1 MTIFIHIGLNK
12 AGSSSIQRLCHLERA
27 LLREHRLDYPDVGI
41 HDSAHYGISKLLI
54 NQPSQVVTADAED
67 LRKALRS
74 AVASNTSILLSSE
87 YFFLAKDDEV
97 LRIKEFLADF
107 DVEKKVIVYLRRHDL
122 WIASLF
128 NQAIKTT
135 PVYKPWHSDIRD
147 YTIHLLG
154 DRSFET
160 RYSVIV
166 DRWAAHF
173 GAGNLVVRPF
183 EQAQFRMGDFSWDF
197 LGSIDVELPA
207 LLKEQG
213 IAPVVVNQSLP
224 EHLLRTISYVKA
236 SSTDN
241 KTKNAITSLLIR
253 TDGTAL
259 AARNVRPPWDSR
271 SFVLP
276 PYLRKAIVDLFAEDY
291 TYIAE
296 TYVGAN
302 DGVLFREPLN

>member
-54 NQPSQVVTADAED
+54 NQPSQVATAEAED
-67 LRKALRS
+67 LRKAIGS
-74 AVASNTSILLSSE
+74 AVANNTNVLLSSE
-87 YFFLAKDDEV
+87 YFFLARNDEV
-97 LRIKEFLADF
+97 LHIKEFLGDF
-107 DVEKKVIVYLRRHDL
+107 DVEKKIIVYLRRHDL

-154 DRSFET
+154 DKSFET

-166 DRWAAHF
+166 DRWATHF
-173 GAGNLVVRPF
+173 GASNLIVRPF

-197 LGSIDVELPA
+197 LGNIDTALPGS
-207 LLKEQG
+207 LKEHG
-213 IAPVVVNQSLP
+213 IVPDFANQSLP
-224 EHLLRTISYVKA
+224 EHLLRAISYIKA
-236 SSTDN
+236 SGTDN
-241 KTKNAITSLLIR
+241 RTKNAITALLIR
-253 TDGTAL
+253 NNSSAPVTKF
-259 AARNVRPPWDSR
+259 VRSPWDSR
-271 SFVLP
+271 TFALP
-276 PYLRKAIVDLFAEDY
+276 PYLRKAIVDLFSDDY
-291 TYIAE
+291 KYIANH
-296 TYVGAN
+296 YLRLD
-302 DGVLFREPLN
+302 DGVLFRDSVN